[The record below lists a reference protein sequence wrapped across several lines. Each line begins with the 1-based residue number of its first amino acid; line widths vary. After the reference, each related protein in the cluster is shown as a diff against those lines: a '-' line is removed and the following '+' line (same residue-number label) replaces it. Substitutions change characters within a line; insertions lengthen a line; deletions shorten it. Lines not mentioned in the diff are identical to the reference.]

1 MHNNMKEVI
10 NALYFASNAHAGQF
24 RKGPKH
30 EEYIHHLIEV
40 VHILINV
47 DVNDTNTLRIAA
59 LHDVL
64 EDTDVSENKLRLEF
78 GDYVTDG
85 VKLLSDDKS
94 LPLAERRAYQIKHV
108 AKLPDNLKLIKIADH
123 CSNIISIPA
132 EWDKEKLSAYLN
144 WSHKVVSKCKC
155 INEHLDNEYIL
166 RAKRIKNIYLN
177 G

>member
-10 NALYFASNAHAGQF
+10 GALYFASNSHAGQF

-40 VHILINV
+40 VHILINAG
-47 DVNDTNTLRIAA
+47 VNDSDTLMIAA

-78 GDYVTDG
+78 GDYVTGG
-85 VKLLSDDKS
+85 VELLSDDKALS
-94 LPLAERRAYQIKHV
+94 LEARRAYQIDHV
-108 AKLPDNLKLIKIADH
+108 EKLPEYLRLVKIADH
-123 CSNIISIPA
+123 CSNVISIPSK
-132 EWDKEKLSAYLN
+132 WDKQKLSDYLN
-144 WSHKVVSKCKC
+144 WSHEVISKCKG
-155 INEHLDNEYIL
+155 INEQLDNEYDR

-177 G
+177 R

>member
-1 MHNNMKEVI
+1 MHNNMKEVV
-10 NALYFASNAHAGQF
+10 NALCFASNAHAGQF

-40 VHILINV
+40 VHILIDA
-47 DVNDTNTLRIAA
+47 DVNDPNTLMISA

-64 EDTDVSENKLRLEF
+64 EDTDVSENKLRFEF

-94 LPLAERRAYQIKHV
+94 LPLEERRAYQIQH
-108 AKLPDNLKLIKIADH
+108 ADKLPDNLKLVKISDH
-123 CSNIISIPA
+123 CSNIISIPS
-132 EWDKEKLSAYLN
+132 EWDKKKLSAYLN
-144 WSHKVVSKCKC
+144 WSYEVISKCKG
-155 INEHLDNEYIL
+155 INEQLDSEYVL
-166 RAKRIKNIYLN
+166 RAKRIKNIYLS